1 MITVRLLDT
10 LWIIAAIIIFG
21 FAFFAAAAW
30 ALRLNPNISFET
42 RQEAILIYAPWA
54 ARDQMLFELDE
65 NGIDLVSSNAS
76 DTAWLV
82 SIPSAK
88 ALESVLAGVAVVA
101 FKPTDIAI
109 VVAGCGAVVIDATV
123 TDLHAPS

>member
-1 MITVRLLDT
+1 MTRVRLFDT
-10 LWIIAAIIIFG
+10 LWIIAAAVTFG
-21 FAFFAAAAW
+21 VAFFAATAW

-54 ARDQMLFELDE
+54 ARDQMLFELNE

-88 ALESVLAGVAVVA
+88 ALEGVLAGVAVVA

>member
-30 ALRLNPNISFET
+30 ALRFDPSTSFET
-42 RQEAILIYAPWA
+42 PKEAILIYAPWA
-54 ARDQMLFELDE
+54 ARDQMLAELSE
-65 NGIDLVSSNAS
+65 NGVNLVSSNVS

-88 ALESVLAGVAVVA
+88 ALERVLAGVAVVA

-109 VVAGCGAVVIDATV
+109 VVAGCGTVVIDATV